1 MSHAMFCGI
10 IKKKRKEITMV
21 KNKTKEVQYYLDKTD
36 QIEVD
41 GHTLSRLYLAP
52 GVAYPSD
59 SILSRYA
66 VYGENNT
73 NKWMGGYVENVD
85 NLSHNITGR
94 GWIAWVDPDSKV
106 YGESEIGTGCFI
118 QNSTIINSQVRSGY
132 HTSKVLDSTVIDSI
146 VHDVENSRVT
156 NSTCDRLVNN
166 STLENSNITG
176 PKNSLVVD
184 ANLTNVKH
192 HGSISGTFSDIELD
206 DLTVHDMEALVEI
219 PIRSIRSTYYIYPIN
234 SFQLLQDT
242 KGNFALTDN
251 ASGEYQFGN
260 TKFPVGDVDFDVLYT
275 HLNSDLN
282 GEPIGKPETLKKLD
296 EIKEGMIL
304 TDSDLDFGDDL
315 TR

>member
-1 MSHAMFCGI
+1 MT
-10 IKKKRKEITMV
+10 RK
-21 KNKTKEVQYYLDKTD
+21 VQYYLDKTD

-52 GVAYPSD
+52 GVTYPSD

-73 NKWMGGYVENVD
+73 NKWMGGYVESVD

-94 GWIAWVDPDSKV
+94 GWIAWVDFDSKV

-118 QNSTIINSQVRSGY
+118 QNSTIVNSQVRSG
-132 HTSKVLDSTVIDSI
+132 HRTSKVSDSTIIGSV
-146 VHDVENSRVT
+146 VHDVQNNSMVV
-156 NSTCDRLVNN
+156 NSTCDRLVSN

-176 PKNSLVVD
+176 PKNSCTVN

-192 HGSISGTFSDIELD
+192 HGSIGGTFRDIEPGD
-206 DLTVHDMEALVEI
+206 ITVHEMEALVEI
-219 PIRSIRSTYYIYPIN
+219 PRRSIRSTYTISLPTQ
-234 SFQLLQDT
+234 FQLLQDT
-242 KGNFALTDN
+242 KGNFALTDL
-251 ASGEYQFGN
+251 AEGEYQFGN
-260 TKFPVGDVDFDVLYT
+260 TKFPVGDVDFDALYT

-296 EIKEGMIL
+296 EIRESMTL
-304 TDSDLDFGDDL
+304 TDSDLDFGEERGL
-315 TR
+315 

>member
-1 MSHAMFCGI
+1 MQ
-10 IKKKRKEITMV
+10 K
-21 KNKTKEVQYYLDKTD
+21 VQYYLDDTD

-52 GVAYPSD
+52 GVVDTSD
-59 SILSRYA
+59 GILTRYA
-66 VYGENNT
+66 VYGEDNT
-73 NKWMGGYVENVD
+73 NKWMGGYVESVD
-85 NLSHNITGR
+85 NLSHDITGR

-106 YGESEIGTGCFI
+106 YGKSEIGTGCFI
-118 QNSTIINSQVRSGY
+118 QNSTIIDSQVRGSY
-132 HTSKVLDSTVIDSI
+132 HTSKVLDSTVISSV

-156 NSTCDRLVNN
+156 NSTCDRLVIN
-166 STLENSNITG
+166 STLKNSNITG
-176 PKNSLVVD
+176 PKNSLIVD

-192 HGSISGTFSDIELD
+192 HGSISGTFSDIERGD
-206 DLTVHDMEALVEI
+206 ITVHEMGALVEI
-219 PIRSIRSTYYIYPIN
+219 PIRSIKSTYYIYPTN

-282 GEPIGKPETLKKLD
+282 GEPIGKPKTLKKLE
-296 EIKEGMIL
+296 EIRESMTL
-304 TDSDLDFGDDL
+304 TDSDLDFGEEIERTL
-315 TR
+315 

>member
-1 MSHAMFCGI
+1 MISQ
-10 IKKKRKEITMV
+10 KKGHYNMQK
-21 KNKTKEVQYYLDKTD
+21 VQYYLDDTD

-52 GVAYPSD
+52 GVVDTSD
-59 SILSRYA
+59 GILTRYA
-66 VYGENNT
+66 VYGEDNT
-73 NKWMGGYVENVD
+73 NKWMGGYVESVD
-85 NLSHNITGR
+85 NLSHDITGR

-106 YGESEIGTGCFI
+106 YGKSEIGTGCFI
-118 QNSTIINSQVRSGY
+118 QNSTIIDSQVRGSY
-132 HTSKVLDSTVIDSI
+132 HTSKVLDSTVISSV

-156 NSTCDRLVNN
+156 NSTCDRLVIN
-166 STLENSNITG
+166 STLKNSNITG
-176 PKNSLVVD
+176 PKNSLIVD

-192 HGSISGTFSDIELD
+192 HGSISGTFSDIERGD
-206 DLTVHDMEALVEI
+206 ITVHEMGALVEI
-219 PIRSIRSTYYIYPIN
+219 PIRSIKSTYYIYPTN

-282 GEPIGKPETLKKLD
+282 GEPIGKPKTLKKLE
-296 EIKEGMIL
+296 EIRESMTL
-304 TDSDLDFGDDL
+304 TDSDLDFGEEIERTL
-315 TR
+315 

>member
-1 MSHAMFCGI
+1 MFCGI
-10 IKKKRKEITMV
+10 IKKKKRKDIIMA
-21 KNKTKEVQYYLDKTD
+21 KNKTKEVKYYLDETD

-52 GVAYPSD
+52 GVVDTSD
-59 SILSRYA
+59 SILTRYA
-66 VYGENNT
+66 VYGEDNT
-73 NKWMGGYVENVD
+73 NKWMGGYVESVD
-85 NLSHNITGR
+85 NLSHDIVGR
-94 GWIAWVDPDSKV
+94 GWIAWVDPDSKA
-106 YGESEIGTGCFI
+106 YGKSEIGAGCLI
-118 QNSTIINSQVRSGY
+118 QNSTIIDSQVKSGH
-132 HTSKVLDSTVIDSI
+132 HTSKVLDSTVIGSV

-156 NSTCDRLVNN
+156 NSTCDRLVSN

-192 HGSISGTFSDIELD
+192 HGSISGTFSDIEPGD
-206 DLTVHDMEALVEI
+206 ITVHDMKAIVEI
-219 PIRSIRSTYYIYPIN
+219 PIRSIRSTYHIYPTN

-260 TKFPVGDVDFDVLYT
+260 TKFPVGDVDFDELY
-275 HLNSDLN
+275 DLLTSEMN
-282 GEPIGKPETLKKLD
+282 GKPIGKPNTLKTLE
-296 EIKEGMIL
+296 EIRESMTL

>member
-1 MSHAMFCGI
+1 MT
-10 IKKKRKEITMV
+10 RKV
-21 KNKTKEVQYYLDKTD
+21 KYYLDETD

-59 SILSRYA
+59 SVLTRYA

-73 NKWMGGYVENVD
+73 DKWMGGYVESVD
-85 NLSHNITGR
+85 NLSDNIIGR

-106 YGESEIGTGCFI
+106 YGESEIGAGCFI
-118 QNSTIINSQVRSGY
+118 QNSTIIDSQVRSGH
-132 HTSKVLDSTVIDSI
+132 HTSKVSDSTVIGSV

-156 NSTCDRLVNN
+156 NSTCDRLVSN

-192 HGSISGTFSDIELD
+192 HGSISGTFSDIELGD
-206 DLTVHDMEALVEI
+206 ITVHEMAALVEI
-219 PIRSIRSTYYIYPIN
+219 PIRSIKSTYTISLPTQ
-234 SFQLLQDT
+234 FQLLQDT
-242 KGNFALTDN
+242 KGNFALTDL
-251 ASGEYQFGN
+251 AEGEYQFGN

-282 GEPIGKPETLKKLD
+282 GEPIGKPKTLKKLE
-296 EIKEGMIL
+296 EIRESMTL
-304 TDSDLDFGDDL
+304 TDSDLDFGEERVL
-315 TR
+315 

>member
-1 MSHAMFCGI
+1 
-10 IKKKRKEITMV
+10 MV

-66 VYGENNT
+66 VYGEDNT
-73 NKWMGGYVENVD
+73 NKWMGGYVESVD

-118 QNSTIINSQVRSGY
+118 QNSTIINSQVRGGH
-132 HTSKVLDSTVIDSI
+132 HTSKVSDSTIIDSI

-156 NSTCDRLVNN
+156 NSTCDRLVIN

-176 PKNSLVVD
+176 PKYSLVVD
-184 ANLTNVKH
+184 ANLTDVKH
-192 HGSISGTFSDIELD
+192 HGSISGTFSNIEPGDI
-206 DLTVHDMEALVEI
+206 TVHEMKAIVEI
-219 PIRSIRSTYYIYPIN
+219 PIRTIRSTYYIYPTN

-260 TKFPVGDVDFDVLYT
+260 TKFPIGDVDFDELY
-275 HLNSDLN
+275 DLLTSEMN
-282 GEPIGKPETLKKLD
+282 GKPIGKPNTLKTLE
-296 EIKEGMIL
+296 EIRESMTL

>member
-1 MSHAMFCGI
+1 MQ
-10 IKKKRKEITMV
+10 K
-21 KNKTKEVQYYLDKTD
+21 VQYYLDETD

-52 GVAYPSD
+52 GVSYPSD

-73 NKWMGGYVENVD
+73 DKWMGGYVESVD
-85 NLSHNITGR
+85 NLSHDITGR

-106 YGESEIGTGCFI
+106 YGKSEIGTGCLI
-118 QNSTIINSQVRSGY
+118 QNSTIINSQVRSGH
-132 HTSKVLDSTVIDSI
+132 HTSKVLDSTVIGSV

-156 NSTCDRLVNN
+156 NSTCDRLVSN

-176 PKNSLVVD
+176 PKYSLVVD

-192 HGSISGTFSDIELD
+192 HGSISGTFRDIEPGD
-206 DLTVHDMEALVEI
+206 ITVHEMEALVEI
-219 PIRSIRSTYYIYPIN
+219 PRRSIRTTYTISLPTQ
-234 SFQLLQDT
+234 FQLLQDT

-282 GEPIGKPETLKKLD
+282 GEPIGKPKTLKKLE
-296 EIKEGMIL
+296 EIRESMTL
-304 TDSDLDFGDDL
+304 TDSDLDFGDERVL
-315 TR
+315 